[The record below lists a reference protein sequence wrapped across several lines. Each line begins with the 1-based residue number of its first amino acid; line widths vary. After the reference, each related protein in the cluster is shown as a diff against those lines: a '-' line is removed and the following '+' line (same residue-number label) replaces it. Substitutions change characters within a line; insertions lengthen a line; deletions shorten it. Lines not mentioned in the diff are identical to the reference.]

1 MLSTSF
7 PKDKKKTV
15 LHLQNARRTAFFV
28 ITILNQYE
36 SRSNVLT
43 ENPKWNNQANVQIK
57 KKSTLVAEHV
67 AEQGCRVMYLP
78 LAEPCLIHGCSNCGT
93 SYENILKYWDGHPF
107 L

>member
-1 MLSTSF
+1 MDMCSRSLCNAPFKITTCKSVWFSTVSKVLCTPSCVEKNRAMLSTSF

-43 ENPKWNNQANVQIK
+43 ENP
-57 KKSTLVAEHV
+57 
-67 AEQGCRVMYLP
+67 
-78 LAEPCLIHGCSNCGT
+78 
-93 SYENILKYWDGHPF
+93 
-107 L
+107 